1 MMTSTILLLLAV
13 LPMANAFITT
23 VSSSTTSRINN
34 TPLSAKL
41 GDSIEFAKYEGLGN
55 DFILIDDRDK
65 DAPSL
70 TPEQSERYV
79 CSYYI
84 TYIYVYFCLSFVF
97 CFLHYN
103 IYILTSRTI
112 WNELQL
118 RLCNR
123 NFCVGGDGVIFALKA
138 PDGEFIFLALKPMH
152 IEGFYHREYTFHLT
166 TFVLSAAL

>member
-41 GDSIEFAKYEGLGN
+41 ADSIEFAKYEGLGN

-97 CFLHYN
+97 CFLHHN
-103 IYILTSRTI
+103 IYSHLS
-112 WNELQL
+112 
-118 RLCNR
+118 
-123 NFCVGGDGVIFALKA
+123 
-138 PDGEFIFLALKPMH
+138 
-152 IEGFYHREYTFHLT
+152 YHME
-166 TFVLSAAL
+166 

>member
-1 MMTSTILLLLAV
+1 MMTSTILLLAV

-84 TYIYVYFCLSFVF
+84 TYIYVYFCLSSSVSYI
-97 CFLHYN
+97 HN
-103 IYILTSRTI
+103 IYIFSPLVPYGM
-112 WNELQL
+112 N
-118 RLCNR
+118 CNL
-123 NFCVGGDGVIFALKA
+123 DFA
-138 PDGEFIFLALKPMH
+138 IV
-152 IEGFYHREYTFHLT
+152 
-166 TFVLSAAL
+166 TFVLVEMELFLP